1 MVLDA
6 GGHIPDCGIPLSS
19 AYTALSLTPSVLC
32 QWKYCIS
39 FFFSLGIG
47 LFKKTVR
54 EREGKRK
61 VEFQIKCGRS
71 SAEGSWCGGRLPSQP
86 DVEAMGGQRG
96 GRGRLDPQQRVGRE
110 KAVCSCKKM
119 LNGFSC
125 FQPRESLILG
135 LSEKRADSKGGKDF
149 FFKCQRGREW
159 LLGSSSF
166 SFHSPSE
173 TRQCQRQHAQQS
185 PKEIWRGRVV
195 FLFACVLL

>member
-61 VEFQIKCGRS
+61 VEFQIKCGRG

-149 FFKCQRGREW
+149 FLSVSVEGNGSWDPALSHSTLPPKHAGANASTRTNLRRES
-159 LLGSSSF
+159 GG
-166 SFHSPSE
+166 
-173 TRQCQRQHAQQS
+173 A
-185 PKEIWRGRVV
+185 G
-195 FLFACVLL
+195 